1 MSMEAQIWPVTF
13 TGVYGSSRYLISSS
27 VSLTSSAPTELCI
40 QPTFVPE
47 LTKESILTEDI
58 LEVLEARGADDGRR
72 HRLLRQDPSEGD
84 LSHARALLLGDLL
97 DPRNTDV

>member
-1 MSMEAQIWPVTF
+1 M
-13 TGVYGSSRYLISSS
+13 
-27 VSLTSSAPTELCI
+27 TSSAPTEWCI
-40 QPTFVPE
+40 QSTFVPE